1 MKLLDKETDYYILK
15 ETGWDLGF
23 GEIYDK
29 EGNTIGKM
37 DRKII
42 SLRAKITVKDEKDE
56 NVITIQKKMAS
67 YRKTYD
73 IFDKDNLLIG
83 RTNKKILSLIR
94 PIIKLEDKKGKEI
107 MFAQG
112 SFAGWNFKIS
122 HNEEQIAEISKL
134 DKFRDIILKG
144 IFDRTDTYAIHILKK
159 NIDRRLI
166 IGLVIAI
173 DNSVHDK

>member
-23 GEIYDK
+23 GDIYDK

-42 SLRAKITVKDEKDE
+42 SLRAKITVKDEKNE

-73 IFDKDNLLIG
+73 IFDKDNQLIG

-94 PIIKLEDKKGKEI
+94 PII
-107 MFAQG
+107 
-112 SFAGWNFKIS
+112 N
-122 HNEEQIAEISKL
+122 
-134 DKFRDIILKG
+134 
-144 IFDRTDTYAIHILKK
+144 
-159 NIDRRLI
+159 
-166 IGLVIAI
+166 
-173 DNSVHDK
+173 